1 MLLTLLLLAAAPVPS
16 SNPGRW
22 VTLADYPPEALAAR
36 AQGSV
41 IFTLNVGND
50 GMPKGCSI
58 VESSGS
64 ASLDNATCQLLMV
77 RARFQPVGAD
87 GYSAK
92 STYTNSVRWALPTN

>member
-1 MLLTLLLLAAAPVPS
+1 MLLTLLLLAVAPVPS

-36 AQGSV
+36 AQGRV

-58 VESSGS
+58 VESSGF

-92 STYTNSVRWALPTN
+92 STYTNSVRWTLPTN